1 MSVFP
6 GFGGWIN
13 QNIQQPPKAESRRSE
28 NVKSN
33 LVSEKDTNNEE
44 GLNYEEEEM
53 KRQHELWKAAE
64 KKHPWYDA
72 PPKVKVTTKKGLCHM
87 NIELTLGLTPDGVY
101 ELFTNPS
108 NGSLFFDMD
117 MNGRPLLATKS
128 RKVLKKDGPRQ
139 IVRLKKAVAWDFLW
153 WSGDFPI
160 HLIVDVNKKDLTAK
174 YKKEKMMFMKV
185 FEGNWKI
192 EPLYVDS
199 VRLCKHKE
207 PKSLQEYKTCSGG
220 QGRVASKVTMDQYFQ
235 PYTPFNLP
243 PISWFIRDI
252 TIRTTKTL
260 LKMLQHAS
268 VVLRE

>member
-72 PPKVKVTTKKGLCHM
+72 PPKVK
-87 NIELTLGLTPDGVY
+87 
-101 ELFTNPS
+101 
-108 NGSLFFDMD
+108 
-117 MNGRPLLATKS
+117 ATKS